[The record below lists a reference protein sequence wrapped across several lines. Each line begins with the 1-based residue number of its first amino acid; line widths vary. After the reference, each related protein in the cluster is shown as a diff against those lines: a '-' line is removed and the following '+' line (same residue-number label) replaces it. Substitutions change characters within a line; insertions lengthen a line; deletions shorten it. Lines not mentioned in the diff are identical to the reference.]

1 MNINTVE
8 QIKKYYGMEKNKEH
22 LIQLMKQGDFLKCCE
37 DKGYIYAVK
46 IGENKG
52 MDVMLK
58 VALKNN
64 EVEIMSVFEQQQIGA
79 A

>member
-1 MNINTVE
+1 MNINQIE
-8 QIKKYYGMEKNKEH
+8 QTKKFFGMKKNKER
-22 LIQLMKQGDFLKCCE
+22 LLQMMKQSDFLKCCE
-37 DKGYIYAVK
+37 VKGYIYAVK

-58 VALKNN
+58 VAMKNN
-64 EVEIMSVFEQQQIGA
+64 EIEIMNAFEQRQIVA